1 MSSLDHN
8 IAAESLENFEHLLQ
22 ASFKMGDLPEGRV
35 VKGSILHISKD
46 TVIVD
51 VGLKSEGRI
60 AIKEFGDMP
69 LAVGDE
75 VDVYVERYEGRMG
88 DIQLSREKVL
98 QGATWQKLL
107 DAHQGGT
114 SVEGTIVSQVK
125 GGLMVNI
132 EGTTAFLPGSQVD
145 VRPVKDLSSLV
156 GITQK
161 FMVLKMDQER
171 NNVVVSHRA
180 LMEEFRTVGR
190 KQLLETIEQGH
201 KVQGV
206 VKNITDY
213 GAFVDLGGVDGLL
226 HVTDMSVHR
235 INHPS
240 EVLKV
245 GDVITVVVTRFNKET
260 QRISLGRKQ
269 LEKDSWQNIHEQ
281 YSLGAIVDGVVTNIT
296 GYGAF
301 VALSEGVEGLIYMGE
316 MVWGK
321 RNVDPHQVV
330 SPNQEV
336 QVMILDIDSS
346 RRRISLSMK
355 RCKENPFEAFEK
367 EYPVGSEVE
376 GEVKNVTEVGLIVLL
391 PGGID
396 CTVHKAD
403 LSWDLSPDE
412 ALTKYHIGDR
422 VRMKV
427 LSVNALKEM
436 IGLGIK
442 QLEEKKAGEET
453 GA

>member
-1 MSSLDHN
+1 MSPLEQS
-8 IAAESLENFEHLLQ
+8 IEKESLENFEHLLKE
-22 ASFKMGDLPEGRV
+22 SFKSGDLPEGRI
-35 VKGSILHISKD
+35 VKGKILHISKD
-46 TVIVD
+46 MVVVD

-60 AIKEFGDMP
+60 ALKEFGDMS
-69 LAVGDE
+69 LEVGDE

-107 DAHQGGT
+107 DAHQGGHP
-114 SVEGTIVSQVK
+114 VEGTIVSQVK

-132 EGTTAFLPGSQVD
+132 DGTTAFLPGSQVD
-145 VRPVKDLSSLV
+145 VRPVKDLSAFI
-156 GITQK
+156 GMTQK

-180 LMEEFRTVGR
+180 LMEEFRTVGK

-201 KVQGV
+201 VVEGI
-206 VKNITDY
+206 VKNITEY
-213 GAFVDLGGVDGLL
+213 GAFIDLGGIDGLL
-226 HVTDMSVHR
+226 HVTDMSWGR

-245 GDVITVVVTRFNKET
+245 GDVITVMVTRFNKET

-269 LEKDSWQNIHEQ
+269 LEKDPWQSIHDQ
-281 YSLGAIVDGVVTNIT
+281 YTVGSIVNGTVTNVT
-296 GYGAF
+296 DYGAF

-316 MVWGK
+316 MVWSK
-321 RNVDPHQVV
+321 RNVDPRQVV
-330 SPNQEV
+330 TPNQEV

-346 RRRISLSMK
+346 RRRISLGMK
-355 RCKENPFEAFEK
+355 QCKENPFEAFEK
-367 EYPVGSEVE
+367 KYPVGSEVE

-412 ALTKYHIGDR
+412 ALTKYHIDDK
-422 VRMKV
+422 VRMRV
-427 LSVNALKEM
+427 LSINAEKEM

-442 QLEEKKAGEET
+442 QLEEKASTNE
-453 GA
+453 